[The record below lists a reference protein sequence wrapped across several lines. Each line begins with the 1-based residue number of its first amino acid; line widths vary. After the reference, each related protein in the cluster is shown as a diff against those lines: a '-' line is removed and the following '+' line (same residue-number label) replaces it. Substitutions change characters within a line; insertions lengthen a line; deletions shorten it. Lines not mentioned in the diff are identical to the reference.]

1 VFQDSY
7 SSLNPRLTIED
18 SIAFAPQ
25 VHGVPYREAVE
36 RARDLLARVGLE
48 PRRFAERYPHEL
60 SGGQRQRVNIAR
72 ALALQPRLIILDEA
86 VSALDKSV
94 EAQVLNLLLDL
105 KDAFGL
111 TYVFISHDLH
121 VVRYV
126 SDRVMVMYLGE
137 VAEIGPSEAIFA
149 APRHPYTQAL
159 LASMPTLDPDRRT
172 EQAPLAGDP
181 PNPINPPPGCRFHTR
196 CAAAEAVCREKV
208 PARPAS
214 EHAVACLMHEA
225 GSGHSRSIPIQ
236 AAR

>member
-1 VFQDSY
+1 
-7 SSLNPRLTIED
+7 
-18 SIAFAPQ
+18 
-25 VHGVPYREAVE
+25 
-36 RARDLLARVGLE
+36 
-48 PRRFAERYPHEL
+48 
-60 SGGQRQRVNIAR
+60 
-72 ALALQPRLIILDEA
+72 
-86 VSALDKSV
+86 
-94 EAQVLNLLLDL
+94 
-105 KDAFGL
+105 
-111 TYVFISHDLH
+111 
-121 VVRYV
+121 VRYV

-159 LASMPTLDPDRRT
+159 LASMPTLDPDQRT
-172 EQAPLAGDP
+172 EEAPLAGDP

-225 GSGHSRSIPIQ
+225 GSGHSRSIPVR